1 MHKKLWLA
9 GRAVTVGAHV
19 VAEKIRPVPP
29 RTSGDVPRNGVT
41 LTPEWLTAV
50 LCQGVPGAEVVAWH
64 SPGGSSGTSERAA
77 LRVEYNAAGA
87 AAGLPTE
94 LFTKSSAS
102 FTQRLLLGGADVLS
116 GETHFFMT
124 FRSKVDMEAPKGF
137 WGAVD
142 EKSWRSIIVLE
153 DIAASKGATFVQ
165 PTAPLSR
172 SQVEDVL
179 RNMAAYHGAWWDSPE
194 LKVLKTPTDHY
205 DNVAGMLD
213 FEARCKVGM
222 ERAAAVIPKRI
233 VGQADRLWA
242 GTQEGLRICTDDMP
256 TTLLH
261 GDSHAGQ
268 TYVTAAGAMGITD
281 WQVVMRGGW
290 SYDVA
295 YFISSACRPEDRRAW
310 ERELLEHYLEHLALS
325 GVPAPDLDEAMLRY
339 RQAMFYPLS
348 AWTFTIGR
356 AWYQPK
362 MQPDEISLA
371 IIERIATA
379 IDDLDSFGALGI

>member
-1 MHKKLWLA
+1 MQKKLWLA
-9 GRAVTVGAHV
+9 GRAATVGARV
-19 VAEKIRPVPP
+19 VAEKIRTVRP
-29 RTSGDVPRNGVT
+29 RRASDVPRDGVT

-50 LCQGVPGAEVVAWH
+50 LCQDVPGAEVVAWH

-77 LRVEYNAAGA
+77 LRVEYNGAGR

-94 LFTKSSAS
+94 LYTKSTAN

-124 FRSKVDMEAPKGF
+124 FRPSVEMEAPKGY

-142 EKSWRSIIVLE
+142 ERSWRSIIVLE
-153 DIAASKGATFVQ
+153 DIDASKGATFVQ
-165 PTAPLSR
+165 PTAPLTR
-172 SQVEDVL
+172 GQVEDVL

-222 ERAAAVIPKRI
+222 ERADAVIPEALR
-233 VGQADRLWA
+233 GQADRLWA
-242 GTQEGLRICTDDMP
+242 GTQAGLRVCTDEMTP
-256 TTLLH
+256 TLLH

-281 WQVVMRGGW
+281 WQAVMRGGW

-310 ERELLEHYLEHLALS
+310 ERELLEHYLEHLVLA
-325 GVPAPDLDEAMLRY
+325 GGAAPDIDEAMLRY
-339 RQAMFYPLS
+339 RQSMFYPLS

-362 MQPDEISLA
+362 MQPDDISRA
-371 IIERIATA
+371 IIGRIATA
-379 IDDLDSFGALGI
+379 IDDLDCFDALGI

>member
-1 MHKKLWLA
+1 MQKKLWLV
-9 GRAVTVGAHV
+9 GRAATVGAHV
-19 VAEKIRPVPP
+19 VAEKIRPVVP
-29 RTSGDVPRNGVT
+29 RTPDDVPCNGVS
-41 LTPEWLTAV
+41 LTPAWLTAV
-50 LCQGVPGAEVVAWH
+50 LCRDVPGAEVVAWH

-77 LRVEYNAAGA
+77 LRVQYNAAGV

-94 LFTKSSAS
+94 LFTKSTAS

-124 FRSKVDMEAPKGF
+124 FRPSVEMEAPLGY

-142 EKSWRSIIVLE
+142 EASWRSIIVLE
-153 DIAASKGATFVQ
+153 DIDASKGATFVQ

-172 SQVEDVL
+172 GQVEDVL

-194 LKVLKTPTDHY
+194 LKVLKTPIDHY

-222 ERAAAVIPKRI
+222 ERAAAVIPKRL
-233 VGQADRLWA
+233 VGQADRLWT
-242 GTQEGLRICTDDMP
+242 GTQEGLRICTDEMTP
-256 TTLLH
+256 TLLH

-268 TYVTAAGAMGITD
+268 TYITAAGDMGITD

-310 ERELLEHYLEHLALS
+310 ERGLLEHYLEHLALA
-325 GVPAPDLDEAMLRY
+325 GGAAPELEEAMLRY
-339 RQAMFYPLS
+339 RQAMFYPLA

-379 IDDLDSFGALGI
+379 IDDLDSFGAVGI

>member
-1 MHKKLWLA
+1 MRKKLWLA
-9 GRAVTVGAHV
+9 SRAATVGAHV

-29 RTSGDVPRNGVT
+29 RTADDVPRNGVS

-50 LCQGVPGAEVVAWH
+50 LCQGVPGGEVVAWH

-77 LRVEYNAAGA
+77 LRVEYNSAGV

-124 FRSKVDMEAPKGF
+124 FRSKVDMEAPKGY

-165 PTAPLSR
+165 PTAPLTR
-172 SQVEDVL
+172 GQVEDVL
-179 RNMAAYHGAWWDSPE
+179 QNMAAYHGAWWDSPE

-268 TYVTAAGAMGITD
+268 TYVTSAGAMGITD
-281 WQVVMRGGW
+281 WQAVMRGGW

-325 GVPAPDLDEAMLRY
+325 GVPAPELDEAMLRY